1 MALSI
6 IAVVLVWVIL
16 WVMLVGAFKAGEYI
30 EKYVAQQGTDW
41 TDFLPEER
49 RKKRRREREQKAKQT
64 PTA

>member
-6 IAVVLVWVIL
+6 IAVVSVWVIL

-30 EKYVAQQGTDW
+30 EKYVAKQSADW
-41 TDFLPEER
+41 VDFLPEER

-64 PTA
+64 PTP